1 MKHVAV
7 ANTTRGSQLA
17 SRAGLTTSALER
29 MRGLLGTAS
38 LAEGEGLVLDPCASV
53 HMFGMRY
60 PLDVVFAD
68 EAAVVREVVA
78 ELRPWHMTGWIRGA
92 RYAIELP
99 AGTAARTGTEPGD
112 QLEIREIL

>member
-60 PLDVVFAD
+60 ALDVIFAD
-68 EAAVVREVVA
+68 QDQTVREVVRD
-78 ELRPWHMTGWIRGA
+78 LRPWRMTGWVRGA

-99 AGTAARTGTEPGD
+99 TGAAADTRLGD
-112 QLEIREIL
+112 QLEIREIQ